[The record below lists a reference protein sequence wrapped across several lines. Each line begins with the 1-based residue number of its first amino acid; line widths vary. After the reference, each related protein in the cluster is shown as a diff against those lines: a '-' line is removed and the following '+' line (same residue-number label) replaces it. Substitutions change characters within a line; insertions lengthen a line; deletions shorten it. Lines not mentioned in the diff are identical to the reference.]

1 MARIYRSLS
10 HLVTT
15 PDRSHYLRSRCDQ
28 AQYAQCRD
36 FGVEREGYS
45 ASCSSPPI
53 VGVAVLW
60 PAISA
65 ISDGLMEQR
74 ELCMAAK
81 RAELERLEAENA
93 HWKGDAPLSGQTP
106 SSFANCKGSGLYR
119 LAHDRPTG
127 TSPFSLLAALCQTW
141 FNWKRWRGYFGSRQP
156 VYFRE
161 PFT

>member
-1 MARIYRSLS
+1 MPGFRGRARGILCK
-10 HLVTT
+10 LQFAT
-15 PDRSHYLRSRCDQ
+15 
-28 AQYAQCRD
+28 
-36 FGVEREGYS
+36 
-45 ASCSSPPI
+45 I

-106 SSFANCKGSGLYR
+106 SSFANCKGSGVVT
-119 LAHDRPTG
+119 D
-127 TSPFSLLAALCQTW
+127 
-141 FNWKRWRGYFGSRQP
+141 
-156 VYFRE
+156 
-161 PFT
+161 